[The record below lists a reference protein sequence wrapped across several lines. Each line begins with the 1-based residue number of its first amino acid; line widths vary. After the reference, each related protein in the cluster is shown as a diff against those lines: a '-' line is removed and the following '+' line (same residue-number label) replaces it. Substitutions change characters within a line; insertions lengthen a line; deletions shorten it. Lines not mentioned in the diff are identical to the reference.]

1 MGAVRCRRLWPLRSL
16 PRQLGEP
23 STPPRRVSGPRASAR
38 SVANKR
44 KGENS
49 MRTTGLGT
57 AIMRYCLALM
67 AVLLVAFGALAQ
79 STTNGAI
86 GGSVQDAQGLTV
98 STATV
103 K

>member
-16 PRQLGEP
+16 PQQLGEP

-57 AIMRYCLALM
+57 AIMRYCFALM
-67 AVLLVAFGALAQ
+67 FIVLFACGAFAQ
-79 STTNGAI
+79 STTDGAI
-86 GGSVQDAQGLTV
+86 GGVVTDESGAVIPNAG
-98 STATV
+98 
-103 K
+103 